1 MNMHLMPRL
10 NVTKKHF
17 SIELVARR
25 DININISK
33 VADIL
38 GKNVQLQFNKLIK
51 SKALNILN
59 T

>member
-1 MNMHLMPRL
+1 MPRL